1 MSFIKHLALVVAFLT
16 SATVFAQNDVK
27 ALLLDAVTGD
37 PIGFATASLT
47 KAGQT
52 KPAKYVLSSEK
63 GIVSIESVRNGEY
76 VFKAELLGYKP
87 VEKTVKMEGKTI
99 DLGEIKMDIDSEQLD
114 AASVSAVGNPI
125 IIKKDTIEYNASS
138 FKTTENDMLEDLLKK
153 LPGVEIDDDGGIT
166 VNGETINKI
175 TIDGKTFFL
184 DDPQVA
190 SKNLPAKLI
199 NKLKVI
205 KKKSE
210 QAEFTG
216 IDDGEEENVID
227 LSVKPG
233 MMNGVVGN
241 LQVGGGHDVPS
252 ANNTMDNFR
261 FAGNGFLGKFTS
273 NANIS
278 LILNANNTN
287 NQAATDRSG
296 NMMRGMMGGGMMGG
310 GMMGGGM
317 MGGGM
322 MMGGFG
328 GGGINTSYMA
338 GLNAAF
344 NLLDDRMEL
353 GGNYMFNSNDRVS
366 ESQQFQETRY
376 SDHSTLS
383 NSDSRSGNKSLGHN
397 FGLRL
402 EHEFSKNTSII
413 FQPQFSFGTGSF
425 TQQQTTDMDYA
436 PAAGKQYKL
445 NHSDINNGGENKNF
459 STSGM
464 FIFRQRL
471 GIPGRTL
478 TAQVRYSLS
487 NNEIDGFNKNSTST
501 WNSDGSFLGKTD
513 INQTYNQVQ
522 KSYQVSGRATY
533 TEPMGDFL
541 YLEANYSYMWNKSVS
556 DKKTYDMNNGGI
568 LDPAYTNNVVN
579 ETMRHDFGGNV
590 LFQKPD
596 FRAQI
601 GFSAIPTHTIN
612 TTTNGGVPVDPIDD
626 KRWNFSP
633 QARIDAE
640 LGENTNLRVF
650 YRGQSSQPST
660 SQLMPVPDIS
670 NPMSISFGNPH
681 LTPYFNHNANIELR
695 TGNRQQFTSFTV
707 RINGG
712 MVQNPISNVSWEGSN
727 GARYSMP
734 FNGKNSGNA
743 GINTFFNLPIAK
755 SNFSI
760 NNQLSGNWSTS
771 SSYLAD
777 HVDMSKYS
785 NPMEDYYGFMDE
797 FYRDHQNLDDCSDFT
812 PYNTHNINVNERFRA
827 TYRSDAVEVTLGAST
842 RMSQTLYTI
851 ESMQTRI
858 QWTNRAEGS
867 FTWTWDGPGITVST
881 DANYR
886 WYNGN
891 TTEQKPVFTLNA
903 EITKLL
909 FKKQAT
915 LSLRGYDL
923 LGQQNNFNVSD
934 RENMHTE
941 TLSNTLGRYIILSF
955 TWRFGSFGGRNGR
968 GPGMGPGMGPGGHGG
983 RPMGGGRPPMMM

>member
-1 MSFIKHLALVVAFLT
+1 MSFFKQIALIAAMLAGIVAFG
-16 SATVFAQNDVK
+16 QNNVK
-27 ALLLDAVTGD
+27 AVLIDAASGD
-37 PIGFATASLT
+37 PVGFATASLT
-47 KAGQT
+47 KKSQSR
-52 KPAKYVLSSEK
+52 PAKYVLSSEK
-63 GIVSIESVRNGEY
+63 GIVNIESVRNGEY

-87 VEKTVKMEGKTI
+87 YEKAIRMEGRTI
-99 DLGEIKMDIDSEQLD
+99 DLGNVRLDVDSEQLD

-166 VNGETINKI
+166 VNGESIKKI

-205 KKKSE
+205 RKKSE

-233 MMNGVVGN
+233 MMRGLVGN
-241 LQVGGGHDVPS
+241 IQAGGGHDIPS
-252 ANNTMDNFR
+252 GSNTMNDFR
-261 FAGNGFLGKFTS
+261 FAGNGFIGKFTGKS
-273 NANIS
+273 NIS

-296 NMMRGMMGGGMMGG
+296 NMMRGMMGGGMMMG
-310 GMMGGGM
+310 GMRGGI
-317 MGGGM
+317 
-322 MMGGFG
+322 G
-328 GGGINTSYMA
+328 GGGINTTYTA

-344 NLLDDRMEL
+344 DLLDDRMNL
-353 GGNYMFNSNDRVS
+353 GGNYMFNSNDSISSS
-366 ESQQFQETRY
+366 EQFQETKY
-376 SDHSTLS
+376 DDHSTVS
-383 NSDSRSGNKSLGHN
+383 YSDSKSSNKSLGHN

-413 FQPQFSFGTGSF
+413 FQPQFNFGTGSF
-425 TQQQTTDMDYA
+425 AQQQESSMDYA
-436 PAAGKQYKL
+436 PVSGGKYKL
-445 NHSDINNGGENKNF
+445 NDSKLDNGGNNRNF

-464 FIFRQRL
+464 LIFRQRL
-471 GIPGRTL
+471 GLPGRTL

-487 NNEIDGFNKNSTST
+487 NNEIDGLNKNTT
-501 WNSDGSFLGKTD
+501 TTFNPAGDVLNVQD
-513 INQTYNQVQ
+513 INQTYNQLQ
-522 KSYQVSGRATY
+522 KNYQVTGRATY
-533 TEPMGDFL
+533 TEPMGDFF
-541 YLEANYSYMWNKSVS
+541 YLEANYSYSWNKSVS
-556 DKKTYDMNNGGI
+556 DKKTYDMNNGGA

-579 ETMRHDFGGNV
+579 EVMRHDFGGNL
-590 LFQKPD
+590 LFQKPA
-596 FRAQI
+596 FRSQI
-601 GFSAIPTHTIN
+601 GFSAIPTHSIN
-612 TTTNGGVPVDPIDD
+612 TTTNGLAPVDPIDD

-633 QARIDAE
+633 QARIDAD
-640 LGENTNLRVF
+640 LNENTHLRVF
-650 YRGQSSQPST
+650 YRGQSNQPST

-670 NPMSISFGNPH
+670 NPLSISFGNPY
-681 LTPYFNHNANIELR
+681 LTPYFNHNANVELR
-695 TGNRQQFTSFTV
+695 TGNRQEFTSFTI

-712 MVQNPISNVSWEGSN
+712 MVQNPISNVSWEGTN

-743 GINTFFNLPIAK
+743 GVNTFFNLPIAK
-755 SNFSI
+755 SDFSI

-771 SSYLAD
+771 SSYLANK
-777 HVDMSKYS
+777 VDMSRYS
-785 NPMEDYYGFMDE
+785 DPMTDYYKFMEE
-797 FYRDHQNLDDCSDFT
+797 FYNDHRNLDDCKDFT
-812 PYNTHNINVNERFRA
+812 PYNTHNISVNERFRA
-827 TYRSDAVEVTLGAST
+827 TYRSNAVEVTLGAST
-842 RMSQTLYTI
+842 RMNRTLYTI
-851 ESMQTRI
+851 EDLQARI
-858 QWTNRAEGS
+858 QWTNRVEGS
-867 FTWTWDGPGITVST
+867 FIWTWDGPGISLRT
-881 DANYR
+881 DGNYR

-903 EITKLL
+903 ELTKLL
-909 FKKQAT
+909 FKKRAT

-923 LGQQNNFNVSD
+923 LGQQNNFNVNDS
-934 RENMHTE
+934 ENMHTE

-968 GPGMGPGMGPGGHGG
+968 RGPGMGGPGMGGGM
-983 RPMGGGRPPMMM
+983 PMGGLSQ